1 MTALHKKLPGPGLD
15 DIVIVARRQFVRG
28 ERIDLPAIADQL
40 GISRATAY
48 RWVGNADELTGLVI
62 SRLMEDTFTRLKGET
77 KNLRGARRILEMLE
91 RGMREIA
98 AFKPLKEFLNQN
110 PEKGLRLIASKD
122 GPVQR
127 FTIKLHQ
134 SLLEEEIERGAL
146 QLPIDAHT
154 MAYAITRLSE
164 SFLYGDLIAGEK
176 PEFDKVITI
185 VRLMLRPDVP
195 RSVG

>member
-1 MTALHKKLPGPGLD
+1 MTALHKKTPGPALD

-62 SRLMEDTFTRLKGET
+62 TRLMEDTFTRLKAET
-77 KNLRGARRILEMLE
+77 KNLRGARRVLDVLG

-98 AFKPLKEFLNQN
+98 AFKPLKEFINQN

-122 GPVQR
+122 GPVQSV
-127 FTIKLHQ
+127 TIRLHQ
-134 SLLEEEIERGAL
+134 SLLEEEVQRGAL
-146 QLPIDAHT
+146 QLPMDAHS
-154 MAYAITRLSE
+154 MAYAITRVSE
-164 SFLYGDLIAGEK
+164 SFLYADLIAGEK
-176 PEFDKVITI
+176 PEFEKAITI
-185 VRLMLRPDVP
+185 LRLMLRPDIP
-195 RSVG
+195 KSVS